1 MFEVET
7 LRAFV
12 NERLTAAAEE
22 IFEVFQRR
30 IAEELE
36 STLKENQRQKKL
48 LDALLN
54 PEVRLHRA
62 GTRQQACSSSLEK
75 EDPEPPHI
83 KEEQEELQSSPEI
96 EQEVTDTYLR
106 LTSVKSEEEK
116 AQSSWLNEI
125 QTEENR
131 EAERTEADEED
142 CGGSDPGHPL
152 QPATQ
157 YSTPLSS
164 EYETDNSRNWE
175 KPGLT
180 PLHNNAVPGSG
191 IKCDRSFV
199 HKGKLQ
205 TRETL
210 YRCPFCDYTSSI
222 RSCLSIHL
230 TVHEKANP
238 HSSSVSSKRE
248 VVSNMR
254 IHTVERPFK
263 CTRQQECSS
272 SLEKEDPEPPHI
284 KEEQEELQSSPEIEQ
299 EVADTYLRLTSVK
312 SEEEDE
318 EKAQSSRL
326 NEIQTEENREAERTE
341 ADEED
346 CGGSDPGHPLQPAT
360 QYSTPLSSE
369 YETDDSRNWEK
380 PGLTPLHN
388 NAVPGSG
395 IECDRSFVHKGK
407 LQTRETPHSSSV
419 CQQTSRREV
428 VSNMR
433 IHTGEKPCTRQQ
445 ACSSSLEKEDPEP
458 PHIKEEQEELQSSP
472 EIEQEVAD
480 TYLRLTSVK
489 SEEEDEEKAQS
500 SRLNEIQ
507 TEENREAER
516 TEADEE
522 DCGGSHPGHPLQPA
536 TQYSTPLSSEYETDD
551 SRNWEKPGLTP
562 LHNNDVPGSGIEC
575 DRSFVHK
582 GKLRKHP
589 GETPHSSSV
598 CQQTSRREV
607 VSNRRIHTGEK
618 PYKCTRQQACSSSLE
633 KEDPEPPHIKEEQE
647 ELQSSPEIEQEV
659 ADTYLR
665 LTSVKSEEEGE
676 EKAQSSWLNEIQTE
690 ENREAERTEADE
702 EDCGGSHPGHP
713 LQPATQY
720 STPLSSEYETDD
732 SRNWEKPGLTPLHNN
747 AVPGSGIECDRS
759 FVHKGKLQTRET
771 PHSSSVCQQ
780 TPKREVVSNMRIHTG
795 EKPFKCTVCS
805 KSYSNKSNLRQ
816 HLTVHTGERPFSC
829 SVCGKSFTYKSNL
842 RLHSNVHTGEKP
854 FSCSLCSKSFTTG
867 SNLRQ
872 HLLVHTGERPFKCTF
887 CSKSYTDKS
896 SLKRHLTVHTGEKP
910 FSCSV
915 CGKSFSRVTS
925 LTHHSTLH
933 AGERPLKCTFCSK
946 SFTYKSDLN
955 RHLTVHTAE
964 KPFSC
969 SACSKSFTT
978 GSNLRQHLLV
988 HTGERPFKCTV
999 CSKSFTTRRNLRQH
1013 LLVHTGE
1020 RPYKCTV
1027 CSKSYNNKS
1036 NLRRHLTVHTGETV

>member
-62 GTRQQACSSSLEK
+62 G
-75 EDPEPPHI
+75 
-83 KEEQEELQSSPEI
+83 
-96 EQEVTDTYLR
+96 
-106 LTSVKSEEEK
+106 
-116 AQSSWLNEI
+116 
-125 QTEENR
+125 
-131 EAERTEADEED
+131 
-142 CGGSDPGHPL
+142 
-152 QPATQ
+152 
-157 YSTPLSS
+157 
-164 EYETDNSRNWE
+164 
-175 KPGLT
+175 
-180 PLHNNAVPGSG
+180 
-191 IKCDRSFV
+191 
-199 HKGKLQ
+199 
-205 TRETL
+205 
-210 YRCPFCDYTSSI
+210 
-222 RSCLSIHL
+222 
-230 TVHEKANP
+230 
-238 HSSSVSSKRE
+238 
-248 VVSNMR
+248 
-254 IHTVERPFK
+254 
-263 CTRQQECSS
+263 TRQQECSS

-433 IHTGEKPCTRQQ
+433 IHTGEKPCKCTRQQ